1 MRRRSARDPIIS
13 THGEVEHD
21 EALRIGFSIL
31 QLRFLLVPMRWRP
44 DLEVI
49 ALPDQDRLAVQVC
62 ELAQVLRDE
71 NAASLVHLQFRGRAE
86 NHTQQETRQGV
97 RQVHRGDPPVDL
109 LECLRGEHPQVAVE
123 PLRNER
129 AAGETFTKACRDRQ
143 AAFIIDH
150 TVVLAYKHLDPS

>member
-1 MRRRSARDPIIS
+1 MGRRSARDQVVS
-13 THGEVEHD
+13 AHGEVEHD
-21 EALRIGFSIL
+21 EALGVGLSIL
-31 QLRFLLVPMRWRP
+31 QLRFLLVPIRWRP

-49 ALPDQDRLAVQVC
+49 ALPDQDSLAVQVC

-71 NAASLVHLQFRGRAE
+71 NAASLVHLQFGGSAE

-97 RQVHRGDPPVDL
+97 RQVHRGYPLVDL

-123 PLRNER
+123 TLRNER

-143 AAFIIDH
+143 AAFIIDR